1 LQEGNLDMEGFLMH
15 ASLSPHRQQLVI
27 EVLTLEG
34 ISQSLPILEPYLQQR
49 QTVLST
55 AGHYLL

>member
-1 LQEGNLDMEGFLMH
+1 MEGFLMH
-15 ASLSPHRQQLVI
+15 ASLSPHRLQLVV

-34 ISQSLPILEPYLQQR
+34 ISQSLPVLEPYLQQR